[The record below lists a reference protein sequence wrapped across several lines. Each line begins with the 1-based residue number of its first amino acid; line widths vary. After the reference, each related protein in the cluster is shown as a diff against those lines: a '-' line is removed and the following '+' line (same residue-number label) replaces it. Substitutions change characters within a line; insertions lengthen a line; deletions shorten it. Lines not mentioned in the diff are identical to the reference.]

1 MMTTVSVRFL
11 LPLLVVLLVVAPSG
25 AGAAPSDAALSA
37 AGEGGADSIGWY
49 HAETS
54 GEGASASSW
63 LNMGTAHGLLG
74 YTAIASGIV
83 SVATGGKI
91 AADYESGDT
100 PSSFVSSLHT
110 GSSAAAAGLAIA
122 ACATGL
128 LAYWNA
134 FDPGNGITTVNS
146 HIVLGLLATA
156 GFIASMI
163 TAPEGGDGA
172 VLPEDDYAGHCVSAR
187 VSGVMMFASVIVIQ
201 F

>member
-1 MMTTVSVRFL
+1 MTIQVSVRFL
-11 LPLLVVLLVVAPSG
+11 LPLLVVLLVVTPSRSG
-25 AGAAPSDAALSA
+25 AASSDAAFPASGEYG
-37 AGEGGADSIGWY
+37 AGWIDRY
-49 HAETS
+49 HQETS

-91 AADYESGDT
+91 AADYDGGDT

-110 GSSAAAAGLAIA
+110 GSSVAAAGLAIA

-134 FDPGNGITTVNS
+134 FDPGSGITTVNS
-146 HIVLGLLATA
+146 HIVLGLLATV
-156 GFIASMI
+156 GFIASMV

-172 VLPEDDYAGHCVSAR
+172 VLPEDDYAEHCVSAR
-187 VSGVMMFASVIVIQ
+187 ISGVMMFASVIVIQ

>member
-1 MMTTVSVRFL
+1 MKKTIANFCMALIFAL
-11 LPLLVVLLVVAPSG
+11 LMNAS
-25 AGAAPSDAALSA
+25 AGAASSDAALSA
-37 AGEGGADSIGWY
+37 AGEGGTGSIGWH

-54 GEGASASSW
+54 GEGAPASSW

-74 YTAIASGIV
+74 YTAIASGLV

-91 AADYESGDT
+91 AADYDAGDT

-110 GSSAAAAGLAIA
+110 GSSVAAAGLAIA

-128 LAYWNA
+128 LAYWSA
-134 FDPGNGITTVNS
+134 FDPGSGITTVNS
-146 HIVLGLLATA
+146 HIVLGILATV

-163 TAPEGGDGA
+163 TAPEGGDGS